1 MPYVQLGTLS
11 FIVFILT
18 CMILIT
24 QTQMCIFLFYRWM
37 VHFYSH
43 RNQKTHFIFIQS
55 NFFIRPRHHI
65 QLIKKKSIQP
75 VTEFFIVLF
84 ISFFR
89 ISHLKIFQSLQFAC
103 IQHCSGPLSR
113 GSF

>member
-24 QTQMCIFLFYRWM
+24 QTQMCIFLFYRL
-37 VHFYSH
+37 VLPVYSRSH
-43 RNQKTHFIFIQS
+43 QNLHFIYIQT

-65 QLIKKKSIQP
+65 QFIKQKSIQP
-75 VTEFFIVLF
+75 LIEFLNVLS